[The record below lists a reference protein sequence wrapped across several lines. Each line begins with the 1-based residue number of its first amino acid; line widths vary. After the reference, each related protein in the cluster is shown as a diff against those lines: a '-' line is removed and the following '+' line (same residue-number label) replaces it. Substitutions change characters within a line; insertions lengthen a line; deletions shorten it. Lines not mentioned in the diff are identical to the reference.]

1 MTKGGIP
8 QPLDLTERVTRE
20 NVLNILQALQDW
32 PLEKRDISPLLRKY
46 HSQTGT
52 YAKSQL
58 LGAYRQFVAADIMA
72 SSKNIEYQLRGRP
85 VRTISGVAPVAVLTK
100 SYPCPGECIFCPNQ
114 KNAPK
119 SYLDGEPGVLR
130 AIQYDYDPYAQT
142 ASRIQSLQATGH
154 SVDKIELLVLGGT
167 WSSYPEEYQE
177 HFLLRCFDA
186 MNEELSPSLAEAL
199 RRNRTAPHRN
209 VGLVIETRP
218 DTITPAEVLRLRKQ
232 GVTKVQLGVQ
242 SLDDA
247 ILELNR
253 RGHTVAQTHRAI
265 RLLRRGGFKIVVHW
279 MPNLYG
285 ATLTSDLLDFARLWD
300 DPAMRPDELKI
311 YPTALLEGTELYT
324 LWQEGKYQPY
334 AEEDLIE
341 LVTQCKL
348 LIQPYCRANRIMRDI
363 PANYIVAGSKKSNL
377 RQIVQQRMKKRGL
390 TCRCIRCREI
400 RGHTREQSIKQV
412 QLETLTYQTEGTQEY
427 FLQYLTPEQRLAG
440 FLRLSLP
447 TTPRKELPIPE
458 IQQAAMIREVH
469 VYGPAQGLGEQGRG
483 GQHHGLGTRLLAR
496 ASEIAKNAGFGELAV
511 IAAVGTW
518 NYYQERGFEHGELY
532 LLRKL

>member
-1 MTKGGIP
+1 MTKRSIP
-8 QPLDLTERVTRE
+8 QPIDLGDRVERER
-20 NVLNILQALQDW
+20 VLNILRVLKDW

-46 HSQTGT
+46 HTATGT

-58 LGAYRQFVAADIMA
+58 LGAYRQLVEENVIK
-72 SSKNIEYQLRGRP
+72 SNESIEYQLRGRP
-85 VRTISGVAPVAVLTK
+85 VRTISGVAPVAVLTE

-114 KNAPK
+114 KDAPK

-130 AIQYDYDPYAQT
+130 AIQYGYDPYAQT

-186 MNEELSPSLAEAL
+186 MNEEPSSTLAEAL

-218 DTITPAEVLRLRKQ
+218 DAITPAEVLRLREQ

-242 SLDDA
+242 SLDDQ

-265 RLLRRGGFKIVVHW
+265 RLLRRAGFKIVAHW

-285 ATLTSDLLDFARLWD
+285 ATPGSDLLDFARLWD

-363 PANYIVAGSKKSNL
+363 PANYIVSGSKKSNL
-377 RQIVQQRMKKRGL
+377 RQIVQQRMEKAGL
-390 TCRCIRCREI
+390 ACRCIRCREI
-400 RGHTREQSIKQV
+400 RGHARKQSIERV
-412 QLETLTYQTEGTQEY
+412 QLETLHYQTEGTQEY
-427 FLQYLTPEQRLAG
+427 FLQYLTPEKQLAG

-447 TTPRKELPIPE
+447 TAPRQELPIPE
-458 IQQAAMIREVH
+458 IQMAAMIREVH
-469 VYGPAQGLGEQGRG
+469 VYGPAQGLGEQGQG
-483 GQHHGLGTRLLAR
+483 GQHHGLGTRLLSR
-496 ASEIAKNAGFGELAV
+496 AAEIAQAAGFDELAV

-518 NYYQERGFEHGELY
+518 HYYQERGFKQGELY
-532 LLRKL
+532 PIRQL